1 MASQLRLHV
10 LLPLAFLGLIGAA
23 FGVYTMGKA
32 PGGGKRRRRP
42 AHHDAPG
49 QDQAEA
55 RPRRPTEWVEGP
67 RSLVRRLPGP
77 VREDRRAAGARRLRV
92 GRRRVRRALGRRP
105 ARIHQAWPSVAE
117 AGRLRSPCAGTSTR
131 RRPSCDGCS
140 TGIQALDVAAIEN
153 QLDELDALDSERVAL
168 TRQLGAGK
176 CLDEKNKGVARLA
189 IQQAPLLINSQ
200 LRRYGKVVV
209 LFYEPGANYDAI
221 QTREARAGALL
232 AHAGF
237 VVGERVQEPRGGAA
251 RLAVQRAAVAHRA
264 RSSRGATT

>member
-32 PGGGKRRRRP
+32 PGGGKRRSGRP

-49 QDQAEA
+49 QDEAQARA
-55 RPRRPTEWVEGP
+55 AGDRRLGQGS

-77 VREDRRAAGARRLRV
+77 IPEDRRAAGARRLRV

-105 ARIHQAWPSVAE
+105 ARLHQARPSAAE
-117 AGRLRSPCAGTSTR
+117 AGHCARPAQEHRRDGVQDALGVQPVSGAGRRSDPEPARRSRTRSTR
-131 RRPSCDGCS
+131 
-140 TGIQALDVAAIEN
+140 
-153 QLDELDALDSERVAL
+153 ERVAL
-168 TRQLGAGK
+168 LRRLGAGT

-209 LFYEPGANYDAI
+209 LFYEPGATT
-221 QTREARAGALL
+221 TR
-232 AHAGF
+232 F
-237 VVGERVQEPRGGAA
+237 K
-251 RLAVQRAAVAHRA
+251 RA
-264 RSSRGATT
+264 RRAQERFSRTPASCR